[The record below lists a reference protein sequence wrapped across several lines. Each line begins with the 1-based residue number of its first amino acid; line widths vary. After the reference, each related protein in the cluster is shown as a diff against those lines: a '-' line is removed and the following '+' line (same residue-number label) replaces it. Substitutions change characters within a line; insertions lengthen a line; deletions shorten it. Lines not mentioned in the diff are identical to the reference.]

1 MTYAHDM
8 TTTPTPTRTTT
19 SGVGLPSALRFSV
32 MRLARRLRQE
42 RRESSLT
49 LTQLAT
55 LATLERTGPLTP
67 GELAAHERVQ
77 RPSMTRCL
85 TSLQS
90 AGLVDRVP
98 HPVDGRQVLVSVT
111 EDARAML
118 REDRARREMWLAQ
131 RVRELTPDERER
143 LRAALPV
150 LEKLAAG

>member
-1 MTYAHDM
+1 MTYAQDM
-8 TTTPTPTRTTT
+8 TPPLPVRSPTT
-19 SGVGLPSALRFSV
+19 SVGLPSALRFSV
-32 MRLARRLRQE
+32 MRLARRMRQE
-42 RRESSLT
+42 RSESLLT

-77 RPSMTRCL
+77 PPSMTRCL
-85 TSLQS
+85 SSLQA

-131 RVRELTPDERER
+131 RVRELTADERER
-143 LRAALPV
+143 LVAALPV